1 MFEAALHSAYLCLK
15 IPATFKV
22 ISMFGSQQEAK
33 NIEKSFTPGHK
44 NVHFL
49 WEDPKQHTTS
59 DNKHKIEAPVECK
72 KALKPVGEFK
82 KVPLDPRVP
91 DITVCIDTVASHH
104 EQTELLAFLDK
115 NSDVFT
121 WSTSDLVGVNR
132 DVIEHRLQ
140 VSLTAIPK
148 KQKLCMISEE
158 KVEATKVKVQRLL
171 DMGFIR
177 EVVYPEW
184 LANVVMVRKKNGKWR
199 MCTDFTDLN
208 KCCTKDDF
216 SLTRI
221 DKIVDSTAGCEVMAL
236 LDCFFGYHQIWL
248 RKEDEEKISFIT
260 PSGTFCYLIMP
271 EGLHNAGPTFYR
283 MTKAALKEQ
292 VGRNVLSYLDD
303 IVVASKKKETYIFDL
318 AETFVNM
325 RKVRLKLNP
334 EKCIFG
340 ITKGKVLGYLVSTKG
355 IEANLDKIR
364 VLIQMQPPQSRK
376 DIQKLTCQIASLN
389 RFISKLA
396 ERSLPFFTVL
406 RGSEKVDWAVEQQK
420 AFNDLKNYL
429 EHLPTLSSPEQ
440 R

>member
-1 MFEAALHSAYLCLK
+1 LTKSL
-15 IPATFKV
+15 IP
-22 ISMFGSQQEAK
+22 
-33 NIEKSFTPGHK
+33 
-44 NVHFL
+44 
-49 WEDPKQHTTS
+49 
-59 DNKHKIEAPVECK
+59 
-72 KALKPVGEFK
+72 
-82 KVPLDPRVP
+82 PR
-91 DITVCIDTVASHH
+91 A
-104 EQTELLAFLDK
+104 
-115 NSDVFT
+115 
-121 WSTSDLVGVNR
+121 
-132 DVIEHRLQ
+132 
-140 VSLTAIPK
+140 
-148 KQKLCMISEE
+148 
-158 KVEATKVKVQRLL
+158 
-171 DMGFIR
+171 
-177 EVVYPEW
+177 
-184 LANVVMVRKKNGKWR
+184 
-199 MCTDFTDLN
+199 
-208 KCCTKDDF
+208 
-216 SLTRI
+216 
-221 DKIVDSTAGCEVMAL
+221 EVMAL

-364 VLIQMQPPQSRK
+364 ALIQMQPPQSRK